1 MRGRRNNLVV
11 NRRRFIQGAGAAG
24 GAIAVGLVL
33 PRQSWGQDAPP
44 QVVVGQ
50 VVPFTGS
57 AAEYG
62 QYYRDAA
69 ALALQHINT
78 AAEQAF
84 GRPIVA
90 NHVVEVSHTLPT
102 PPIEAS
108 RHMVEADGAH
118 AIIAARS
125 SGVPVPITNTLTHP

>member
-69 ALALQHINT
+69 ALALQQINT
-78 AAEQAF
+78 AAEKVF
-84 GRPIVA
+84 GGPIVRS
-90 NHVVEVSHTLPT
+90 EEHTSELQSLMRISYAVFCLKKNT
-102 PPIEAS
+102 
-108 RHMVEADGAH
+108 DTNAH
-118 AIIAARS
+118 IVCLQHA
-125 SGVPVPITNTLTHP
+125 

>member
-11 NRRRFIQGAGAAG
+11 NRRRFIQGAGAAA

-69 ALALQHINT
+69 APPLRS
-78 AAEQAF
+78 E
-84 GRPIVA
+84 GRRVGKEGVRQGGIW
-90 NHVVEVSHTLPT
+90 VVGDNLKKK
-102 PPIEAS
+102 
-108 RHMVEADGAH
+108 
-118 AIIAARS
+118 
-125 SGVPVPITNTLTHP
+125 